1 MDPLRVLVTEPLSDS
16 GLDIL
21 RKDLEVDL
29 RPELAESGLGEAI
42 GGFDA
47 LIVRSQTKVTAEVLD
62 RAERLKVIGRA
73 GIGLDNVDVDAATRR
88 GILVVNAPQS
98 NVVSAAEHTIAL
110 LLAQARNIPQA
121 HAALKAGGW
130 ERGTFQGV
138 ELNGKTLGIVGL
150 GRVGAMVAHRAAAFD
165 MRVVAFD
172 PYVSR
177 ERAKAVGVEL
187 MPNLEALLVQSD
199 FVTIHL
205 PRSPETD
212 ALIGERELA
221 LMKPGARI
229 VNTARGGIVDER
241 ALVKALRDGKLGG
254 AALDVFTQEPIP
266 AAHPLLVFD
275 EVVVTPHLGASTRE
289 AQDKAG
295 TAIAEMVRLAL
306 HGEYVPYAVNVPAGG
321 DVSDLVRSF
330 LPLAEKLGA
339 ILIGLADQAVQRLEA
354 EYVGQLGEQDT
365 RILTVAAL
373 KGALAGVVD
382 EPVSFVN
389 ASVLAQERG
398 IGVAERRSS
407 ESKDYVNLMT
417 LRAETEAGEVA
428 VAGTLVAKR
437 GGERIV
443 QVYDFDVDM
452 EPARYMSFFLYED
465 RPGVIGTVGTLLGKA
480 NVNIASMEVGRK
492 EAGGPAL
499 MGLTVDSPIP
509 GAVLAMIEKAIGAQ
523 RFRSLVLPD

>member
-1 MDPLRVLVTEPLSDS
+1 MDPPRVLVTEPLSDS
-16 GLDIL
+16 GLEIL
-21 RKDLEVDL
+21 RQDLDVAL
-29 RPELAESGLGEAI
+29 RPDLAENGLADAI
-42 GGFDA
+42 GSFDA

-62 RAERLKVIGRA
+62 RAERLKVVGRA

-98 NVVSAAEHTIAL
+98 NIVSAAEHTIAL
-110 LLAQARNIPQA
+110 LLAQARHIPQA
-121 HAALKAGGW
+121 HAALKAGTW

-138 ELNGKTLGIVGL
+138 ELSGKTLGIVGL
-150 GRVGAMVAHRAAAFD
+150 GRVGAMVAHRAAAFG
-165 MRVVAFD
+165 MRLVAFD

-177 ERAKAVGVEL
+177 ERAKALGVEL

-205 PRSPETD
+205 PRSPETE
-212 ALIGERELA
+212 ALIGERELG
-221 LMKPGARI
+221 LMKAGARI

-254 AALDVFTQEPIP
+254 AALDVFAQEPVPP
-266 AAHPLLVFD
+266 ANPLLVFD

-306 HGEYVPYAVNVPAGG
+306 RGEFVPYAVNVPAGG
-321 DVSDLVRSF
+321 DVSDVVRSF
-330 LPLAEKLGA
+330 LPLAEKLGT
-339 ILIGLADQAVQRLEA
+339 ILTGLADQAVQRLEA
-354 EYVGQLGEQDT
+354 EYVGHLGEQDT

-389 ASVLAQERG
+389 ASVIAQERG
-398 IGVAERRSS
+398 IGVAERKSS

-443 QVYDFDVDM
+443 QIYDFDVDM

-480 NVNIASMEVGRK
+480 KVNIASMEVGRK
-492 EAGGPAL
+492 EAGGLAL
-499 MGLTVDSPIP
+499 MGITLDSPIP
-509 GAVLAMIEKAIGAQ
+509 AEVLAKIEKAIGAE
-523 RFRSLVLPD
+523 RIRSLVLPV